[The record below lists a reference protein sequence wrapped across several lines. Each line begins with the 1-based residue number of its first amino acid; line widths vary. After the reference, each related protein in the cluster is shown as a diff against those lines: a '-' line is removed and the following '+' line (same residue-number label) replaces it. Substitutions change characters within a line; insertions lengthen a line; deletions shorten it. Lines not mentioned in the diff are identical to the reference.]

1 MKVKHNVGREALN
14 RHLLLA
20 IFHLSLNSPMKS
32 YCSIIHTVV
41 YHEINAAESSG
52 AASRPSDS
60 YPCQIPDS

>member
-1 MKVKHNVGREALN
+1 MNAKRNVGREVRK

-41 YHEINAAESSG
+41 YQEINAAEPSG
-52 AASRPSDS
+52 SASRPSDS
-60 YPCQIPDS
+60 FPCQIPDS